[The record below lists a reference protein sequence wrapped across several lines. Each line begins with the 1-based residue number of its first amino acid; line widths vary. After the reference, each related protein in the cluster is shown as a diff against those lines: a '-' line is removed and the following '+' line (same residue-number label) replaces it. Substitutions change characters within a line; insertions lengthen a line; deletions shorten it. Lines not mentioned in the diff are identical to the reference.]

1 MRVRTSAHRLNSIF
15 TIFFMVFTKRIATLN
30 KRETLQKKAKR
41 KKWRPDDVYC
51 AELLILCVALRCH
64 SLGWPWRTI
73 HDSIN
78 RYVTGVTRYKPHTQ
92 CKPNNNHI
100 KSNTMHTQNTHNE
113 HRGMSH
119 ARRRTPYDKCFP
131 ILINIC
137 CLCVSVHAWNGRW
150 RRLRPPTT
158 VTLFTDN
165 RFTLFVEQF

>member
-1 MRVRTSAHRLNSIF
+1 MRVRATAHRLNSIF

-41 KKWRPDDVYC
+41 KKWRPDDAYC
-51 AELLILCVALRCH
+51 AELLISCVALCCR

-78 RYVTGVTRYKPHTQ
+78 RYVTALHGTNLTPNASQIIIIYNRTLSTQTHTHR
-92 CKPNNNHI
+92 PPW
-100 KSNTMHTQNTHNE
+100 NE
-113 HRGMSH
+113 PCE
-119 ARRRTPYDKCFP
+119 TTYDKCFP

-137 CLCVSVHAWNGRW
+137 CLCMSVHAWIGRW
-150 RRLRPPTT
+150 RRLRPPTI